1 MMSPAELSPE
11 LSRPFR
17 GLRLWLPLMIHGLAP
32 FRAALDEKLLLGKYF
47 HREIQKAPG
56 FEVGPE
62 PQLSVAT
69 YRYIP
74 KSGDAD
80 RFNKQLIDEVQK
92 DGRVFISSTRINGQ
106 FVLRAAILN
115 FRTHRDTVDLT
126 IEILADAAMRLAK
139 T

>member
-1 MMSPAELSPE
+1 
-11 LSRPFR
+11 
-17 GLRLWLPLMIHGLAP
+17 MIHGLAP
-32 FRAALDEKLLLGKYF
+32 FRAALDEKLLLAKYF
-47 HREIQKAPG
+47 HREIQKVPG

-115 FRTHRDTVDLT
+115 FRTPRDTVDLT

-139 T
+139 A